1 MDSDREEWA
10 AFLIRWADLVDL
22 VTEQYP
28 GFWEDLGDELRER
41 RERQRTTRGAVVRE
55 FPPVRE
61 IATQAESRG
70 RAAGVQ
76 AVPPVNNI
84 AV

>member
-1 MDSDREEWA
+1 MGSDRKEWA

-28 GFWEDLGDELRER
+28 GWEDLGDELRER
-41 RERQRTTRGAVVRE
+41 RERQRTTRGAVVRK

-61 IATQAESRG
+61 IATQAEPRSRAY
-70 RAAGVQ
+70 R
-76 AVPPVNNI
+76 PYRR
-84 AV
+84 